1 MSDFRT
7 TVTVPAIRGQMGST
21 EYFQAVMRAKD
32 LTAIARPAH
41 EFAIFDEF
49 EPDAQMQRELSQQR
63 VEKQIVPYLMHS
75 ADRFFGSIIV
85 LVYEP
90 ETFEFEPLDD
100 GAQRPKAYRD
110 AFSKVGTL
118 SITSGAGTLFALD
131 GQHRL
136 LGLRLVIEGGE
147 TPKLKIPID
156 GEFADDIGNDELSV
170 IFLPFTSKVHAR
182 RVFNKVNRYAKPTT
196 RDTNII
202 TSEDD
207 GLAIVARCLAHA
219 GDPQLFGSSIASPIV
234 RRWPN
239 GSPTTRLDGNSL
251 KRSDPEFTTLQTLY
265 KATASVV
272 EGLGLKPIDE
282 ATTIVRPKDEHLR
295 EAYEQTAAWWSL
307 LIKGFLPFKE
317 AHKSYFV
324 FAEWRHDFDHPY
336 GLALRPI
343 TQKAIFDAMSFTH
356 KSFGTSPEDFVE
368 RLSRINWTQSHSMW
382 RGILVGGGKE
392 RYRILSNPTIAHLL
406 IAYMVVGEETYGEH
420 RTSVLR
426 ELYRTHQEGHD
437 IPRRVFPR
445 AVA

>member
-1 MSDFRT
+1 MSDFGT
-7 TVTVPAIRGQMGST
+7 TVTIPAIRGQMGST

-32 LTAIARPAH
+32 LTAIARPAN
-41 EFAIFDEF
+41 EFEIFDDF
-49 EPDAQMQRELSQQR
+49 EPDAQMQRSLSQQR

-90 ETFEFEPLDD
+90 ETFEFEPLGDE
-100 GAQRPKAYRD
+100 AQRPKAYRD

-156 GEFADDIGNDELSV
+156 GEFAKDVGNDELSV

-207 GLAIVARCLAHA
+207 GLAIVARCLATA
-219 GDPQLFGSSIASPIV
+219 GDPQLFGSTVTPPF
-234 RRWPN
+234 RRLWPN
-239 GSPTTRLDGNSL
+239 GVRTVRLDRENL
-251 KRSDPEFTTLQTLY
+251 RSNDGEFTTLQTLY

-272 EGLGLKPIDE
+272 KGLGLKPIDE
-282 ATTIVRPKDEHLR
+282 GTTIVRPRDKHLR
-295 EAYEQTAAWWSL
+295 EAYEQTTAWWNL
-307 LIKGFLPFKE
+307 LLNEFLPFKE
-317 AHKSYFV
+317 AQKRYSSFN
-324 FAEWRHDFDHPY
+324 EWRHDFDHPY

-343 TQKAIFDAMSFTH
+343 TQAAIFDAMAFALRT
-356 KSFGTSPEDFVE
+356 FGTSPEYFVE
-368 RLSRINWTQSHSMW
+368 RLSGINWQASHPVW
-382 RGILVGGGKE
+382 RGILVGGGEE
-392 RYRILSNPTIAHLL
+392 RYRVLTKPTIADRL
-406 IAYMVVGEETYGEH
+406 IAYMVVGEETYGE
-420 RTSVLR
+420 LR
-426 ELYRTHQEGHD
+426 MSLLKESYRNQQAEYD
-437 IPRRVFPR
+437 LPRRVFPR
-445 AVA
+445 AVV